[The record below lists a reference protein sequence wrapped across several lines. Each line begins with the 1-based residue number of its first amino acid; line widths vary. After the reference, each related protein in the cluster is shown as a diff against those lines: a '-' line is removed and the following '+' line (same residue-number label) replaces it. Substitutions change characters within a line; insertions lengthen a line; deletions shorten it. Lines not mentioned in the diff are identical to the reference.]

1 MRLLDAGVSSG
12 RILTII
18 LLLMA
23 MLLVASSALTQ
34 DSPVMQGL
42 AVAREV
48 VEEERGE
55 PLRLVRWRY
64 YEDNWSS
71 EASVQLYGA
80 FGIDSCASRIPYA
93 RKRATILFGW
103 TYSLLDASGKEYQ
116 ARVSYDLAHSV
127 VCDEVRIPPQYA
139 PAPTPVPPPAPAP
152 AAEAAVETAAQPA
165 ESQTVAVAPIAS
177 TANVGGFELGGH
189 IAGFGGGAINAM
201 RQAGMTWVK
210 KQVTHGISDGAGII
224 GAARP
229 QGFKVLL
236 GALGSKDR
244 LRDNFNGYVAEFAQY
259 VGFLA
264 SQGADA
270 IEVWNEPNIDRE
282 WPLGQVHGGR
292 YVQLLA
298 AAYNAIKAA
307 NPNTIVISGAPAP
320 TGYFGAAGCTANGCN
335 DDVFMQQMA
344 QAGGAQYMDCLGLH
358 YNEGVLSPSQSG
370 GDPRGYYPTYFFH
383 SMLNRGLQ
391 YFPNTQVCWTEL
403 GYLSGEGMP
412 GPIPSHFGW
421 ASNVSVAQQAQ
432 WLADA
437 ARLSRNSGRVRMM
450 IVWNVDFTH
459 WGADPQAG
467 YAIIRPGGGCPACA
481 TLGQAMR
488 G

>member
-1 MRLLDAGVSSG
+1 MRLQDAGVNSR
-12 RILTII
+12 RILTI
-18 LLLMA
+18 LLLSMVL
-23 MLLVASSALTQ
+23 LLVASSALTQ

-42 AVAREV
+42 RVAREL
-48 VEEERGE
+48 VEEDRGA
-55 PLRLVRWRY
+55 PLRLVRWRF

-71 EASVQLYGA
+71 EASVQMYGA
-80 FGIDSCASRIPYA
+80 FGIDSCAAGIPFA

-139 PAPTPVPPPAPAP
+139 PEPTPVPPPAPEPAP
-152 AAEAAVETAAQPA
+152 EAAAETAAQPA
-165 ESQTVAVAPIAS
+165 ESQAVAVAPIAS

-189 IAGFGGGAINAM
+189 IAGLGGNTVGAL

-210 KQVTHGISDGAGII
+210 KQVKFGENDGIGLI
-224 GAARP
+224 GEAHA

-236 GALGSKDR
+236 GALGNKD
-244 LRDNFNGYVAEFAQY
+244 LLAGDFNGYIARYAEY
-259 VGFLA
+259 LA
-264 SQGADA
+264 WHARMGADA

-282 WPLGQVHGGR
+282 WPLGQVNGGR

-370 GDPRGYYPTYFFH
+370 GDPRGHYPTYFFH

-391 YFPNTQVCWTEL
+391 YFPNTPVCWTEL

-437 ARLSRNSGRVRMM
+437 TRLSRNSGRVRML

-467 YAIIRPGGGCPACA
+467 YAIIRPGGGCPACG
-481 TLGQAMR
+481 TLRAAM
-488 G
+488 GG

>member
-1 MRLLDAGVSSG
+1 MRLQYSGVNSG
-12 RILTII
+12 RILTIL

-23 MLLVASSALTQ
+23 LLLVASSALAQ
-34 DSPVMQGL
+34 DSPVMQAL

-48 VEEERGE
+48 VEEERGQ
-55 PLRLVRWRY
+55 PLRLMRWRY

-80 FGIDSCASRIPYA
+80 FGIDSCAAGIPFA

-103 TYSLLDASGKEYQ
+103 TFSLLDSSGKEYQ

-152 AAEAAVETAAQPA
+152 APEAAGEAAAQPA

-189 IAGFGGGAINAM
+189 IAGLGGAAVNAM

-224 GAARP
+224 GAAHP

-244 LRDNFNGYVAEFAQY
+244 LRDNFDGYVNEFAQY

-282 WPLGQVHGGR
+282 WPLGQVNGGR

-307 NPNTIVISGAPAP
+307 NPNTIVISGAPPRPVTSAQP
-320 TGYFGAAGCTANGCN
+320 AALP
-335 DDVFMQQMA
+335 MA
-344 QAGGAQYMDCLGLH
+344 ATTMSSCSRWRKL
-358 YNEGVLSPSQSG
+358 
-370 GDPRGYYPTYFFH
+370 
-383 SMLNRGLQ
+383 
-391 YFPNTQVCWTEL
+391 
-403 GYLSGEGMP
+403 
-412 GPIPSHFGW
+412 
-421 ASNVSVAQQAQ
+421 
-432 WLADA
+432 A
-437 ARLSRNSGRVRMM
+437 ARNIWIAS
-450 IVWNVDFTH
+450 
-459 WGADPQAG
+459 
-467 YAIIRPGGGCPACA
+467 ACITTRA
-481 TLGQAMR
+481 C
-488 G
+488 

>member
-1 MRLLDAGVSSG
+1 MRLKDAGAKPF
-12 RILTII
+12 RMLTI
-18 LLLMA
+18 LLVVLG
-23 MLLVASSALTQ
+23 MLLAASSALTQ
-34 DSPVMQGL
+34 DNPVMLGL
-42 AVAREV
+42 AVARELI
-48 VEEERGE
+48 EEERGA
-55 PLRLVRWRY
+55 PLRLLRWRY

-71 EASVQLYGA
+71 EASWRLYRS
-80 FGIDSCASRIPYA
+80 FGIDSCVAAVPPLL
-93 RKRATILFGW
+93 KRADILFGW
-103 TYSLLDASGKEYQ
+103 TFSLLDASGREYQ
-116 ARVSYDLAHSV
+116 ARVSYDLAESV
-127 VCDEVRIPPQYA
+127 LCDEVHVPPQFA
-139 PAPTPVPPPAPAP
+139 PAPAP
-152 AAEAAVETAAQPA
+152 QPAPAAPEAAQEAAA
-165 ESQTVAVAPIAS
+165 SETVAVAPIAS
-177 TANVGGFELGGH
+177 TANIGGFELGGH
-189 IAGFGGGAINAM
+189 IAGFGGGAVNAM

-224 GAARP
+224 AAARA

-244 LRDNFNGYVAEFAQY
+244 LRDNFDGYIAEFAQY

-282 WPLGQVHGGR
+282 WPLGQVNGGR

-344 QAGGAQYMDCLGLH
+344 KAGGAQYMDCLGLH
-358 YNEGVLSPSQSG
+358 YNEGVLSPTQSG
-370 GDPRGYYPTYFFH
+370 GDPRGHYPTYFFN

-391 YFPNTQVCWTEL
+391 YFPNTKVCWTEL

-412 GPIPSHFGW
+412 GPIPAHFAW
-421 ASNVSVAQQAQ
+421 ASNVTVPQQAQ

-437 ARLSRNSGRVRMM
+437 ARLSRNSGRVRLM

-467 YAIIRPGGGCPACA
+467 YAIIRPGGSCPACGSLRA
-481 TLGQAMR
+481 AM
-488 G
+488 GG